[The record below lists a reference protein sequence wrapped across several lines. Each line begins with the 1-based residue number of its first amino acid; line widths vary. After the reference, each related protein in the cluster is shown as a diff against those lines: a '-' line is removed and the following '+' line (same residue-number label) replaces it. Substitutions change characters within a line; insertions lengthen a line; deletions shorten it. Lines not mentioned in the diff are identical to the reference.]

1 MSVYSEEG
9 TDHSLPA
16 GNFEEFYDSNAVYVK
31 VFGRNPL
38 NVDEYRAHVVGNE
51 VIDLQQKKRSSSYE
65 GISNPYIRSHGNG
78 WNFCR
83 EGIEH
88 PAAVIN
94 AAVSCVQALGLDFGA
109 VDIGHERGTDRVCV
123 YECNSAP
130 GLEGST
136 PGLYADSLLHY
147 CGRYPSVD
155 QRVGRQP

>member
-38 NVDEYRAHVVGNE
+38 NVDEYRA
-51 VIDLQQKKRSSSYE
+51 
-65 GISNPYIRSHGNG
+65 NPYIRSHGNG

-88 PAAVIN
+88 PDAVVN
-94 AAVSCVQALGLDFGA
+94 AAIACVQALGLDFGA